1 MNFNIELFGTLLA
14 GFLSLMMFS
23 FIFKDNALFK
33 FAEHLYVGVATGYYV
48 NIEWFQF
55 MKPNLIEMLYPKA
68 GNPLPDLTYPSPHYA
83 VIIPAMLGIFI
94 VLRLAPK
101 LAWLSRISFAFY
113 IGGSS
118 GIALPVVMSTAIL
131 PQLVT
136 ATAALVPAEGSTTM
150 LAKSFDVF
158 NLALLFIGTFC
169 VLIYFFF
176 SVEHR
181 GLIGRLSVIGIYVL
195 MITFGAAFGNTVMAR
210 MSLLIGR
217 FQFMMFEWIPAF
229 RHLNEFFVPPA

>member
-1 MNFNIELFGTLLA
+1 M
-14 GFLSLMMFS
+14 
-23 FIFKDNALFK
+23 DLFK
-33 FAEHLYVGVATGYYV
+33 LL
-48 NIEWFQF
+48 
-55 MKPNLIEMLYPKA
+55 KPNLIEMLYPKA
-68 GNPLPDLTYPSPHYA
+68 GNPLPDLTYSSPHCA

-195 MITFGAAFGNTVMAR
+195 MITFGAAFGNT
-210 MSLLIGR
+210 
-217 FQFMMFEWIPAF
+217 
-229 RHLNEFFVPPA
+229 